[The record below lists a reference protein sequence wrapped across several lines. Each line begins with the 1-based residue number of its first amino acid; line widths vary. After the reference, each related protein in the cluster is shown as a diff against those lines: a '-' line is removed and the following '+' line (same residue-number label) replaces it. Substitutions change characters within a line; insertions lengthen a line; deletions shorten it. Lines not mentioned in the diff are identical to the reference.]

1 MSRVFGLFLFPSPK
15 SSGPL
20 ASALSNRFGF
30 RAVIV
35 SGSVLGF
42 AGLTCSSF
50 APSVDVLFLTVG
62 LMCGVAFGLV
72 WTPAV
77 VAVSYFENRRSLAT
91 GVVMCGSGMGTFVF
105 APFIY
110 WLLENYAL
118 RGTFLILVLNLHP
131 SCFESAAVFYV
142 RSCLIQRNCLVDT
155 GGFVFE
161 LRGSWGLLQADEKRW
176 KKITRNCN
184 QVKREETAMQYS
196 PPVAGEHGCFNVG
209 T

>member
-1 MSRVFGLFLFPSPK
+1 MFNDQT
-15 SSGPL
+15 GPL

-35 SGSVLGF
+35 SGRFLGF

-50 APSVDVLFLTVG
+50 APSVDVLFLTIG
-62 LMCGVAFGLV
+62 LLCGVAFGLV

-118 RGTFLILVLNLHP
+118 RGTFLILVFIH
-131 SCFESAAVFYV
+131 S
-142 RSCLIQRNCLVDT
+142 
-155 GGFVFE
+155 
-161 LRGSWGLLQADEKRW
+161 KR
-176 KKITRNCN
+176 
-184 QVKREETAMQYS
+184 VSLY
-196 PPVAGEHGCFNVG
+196 G
-209 T
+209 

>member
-1 MSRVFGLFLFPSPK
+1 MSSVYEMCYSGMKRK
-15 SSGPL
+15 IGPL

-30 RAVIV
+30 RVVIV
-35 SGSVLGF
+35 SGSFLGF

-50 APSVDVLFLTVG
+50 APSVDVLFLTIG

-91 GVVMCGSGMGTFVF
+91 GFVMCGSGMGTCVF

-118 RGTFLILVLNLHP
+118 RGTFLILVCWNMLFFLFRQ
-131 SCFESAAVFYV
+131 C
-142 RSCLIQRNCLVDT
+142 
-155 GGFVFE
+155 
-161 LRGSWGLLQADEKRW
+161 
-176 KKITRNCN
+176 
-184 QVKREETAMQYS
+184 
-196 PPVAGEHGCFNVG
+196 VALAIRFFKQI
-209 T
+209 